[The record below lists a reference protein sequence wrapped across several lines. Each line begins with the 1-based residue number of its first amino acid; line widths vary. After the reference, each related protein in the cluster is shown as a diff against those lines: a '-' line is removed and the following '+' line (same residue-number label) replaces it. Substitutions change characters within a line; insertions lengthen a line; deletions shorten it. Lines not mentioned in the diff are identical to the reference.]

1 MAAMTT
7 EAAERLRARAVFARV
22 LVGVDASIESL
33 EAARQAARLGDPLG
47 SHAVLTAWEVR
58 PPELGVSGNTVSY
71 ESETEE
77 CRRRAE
83 EALATGMEALGSTH
97 AARAIAVRG
106 LAWQELLVEA
116 EATAATLVAVGSHG
130 RRSRMRGIFVGST
143 ATEIL
148 HRAPCSVLVARPA
161 GADFP
166 RRIVVGVDGSAGS
179 TAAYAVAVELAE
191 RFGAALWPV
200 VAHGGAGV
208 DKHAV
213 AGIVGRRHEDLPD
226 EAVPALVAA
235 AAEADL
241 VVVGSR
247 GLHGLRALGSVSER
261 VAHRARCSTLV
272 VKQYDAPFSP

>member
-1 MAAMTT
+1 MPATTT
-7 EAAERLRARAVFARV
+7 ETAQRLQAPAVFARV
-22 LVGVDASIESL
+22 LVGVDASTESL

-47 SHAVLTAWEVR
+47 SLAVLTAWDVR
-58 PPELGVSGNTVSY
+58 PAELG
-71 ESETEE
+71 ESDAEA
-77 CRRRAE
+77 CRLRAE
-83 EALATGMEALGSTH
+83 EALATGMEALGSTR

-116 EATAATLVAVGSHG
+116 EATATTLVAVGSHG
-130 RRSRMRGIFVGST
+130 RRSRVRGIVVGST
-143 ATEIL
+143 ATEVL
-148 HRAPCSVLVARPA
+148 HKAPCSVLVARPA

-179 TAAYAVAVELAE
+179 AAAYAVAVDLAA

-213 AGIVGRRHEDLPD
+213 ARIVGRRHEDLPD

-272 VKQYDAPFSP
+272 VKPDDVRLSP